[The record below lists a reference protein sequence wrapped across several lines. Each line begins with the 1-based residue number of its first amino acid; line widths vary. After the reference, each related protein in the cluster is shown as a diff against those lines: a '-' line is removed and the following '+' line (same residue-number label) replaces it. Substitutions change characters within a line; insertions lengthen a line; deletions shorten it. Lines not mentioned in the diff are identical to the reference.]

1 MLGIVI
7 RRELLA
13 NITSVRF
20 VITLL
25 LITIVFIVSGFVFV
39 NWYKQEIES
48 FAKESNANLS
58 GLNEVAD
65 NLSEVASYVQMIYK
79 KPQITQ
85 LFCEGYEHSLPN
97 TFGLN
102 VFSTE
107 DPEISASANFF
118 LKRFSDIDWVFVISL
133 ILSFV
138 AFLMTFDSIS
148 AEKERGTLPLVM
160 SNGIP
165 RHIVVLGKYLSAMLT
180 MIVPLMIGLLLNLII
195 INLRG
200 LSISGIQW
208 LKIVIFVGI
217 SICYLSIFLLMGI
230 LVSSRSS
237 KSSSSI
243 VALLFI
249 WVVIVMII
257 PAFGRII
264 SENYVNVPTRSEID
278 RRIDEEAGEI
288 WENSDRYG
296 ENAGSW
302 GADPNAD
309 WVNPPARAR
318 LFNAF
323 TEARNKIE
331 DDHINQWVAQVNLGR
346 NITKISPTILYHTV
360 SESIF
365 GTGIV
370 RFHNLYE
377 QLKQYQETLKHYVID
392 TDRQDP
398 DSWHL
403 LAEFHPVLL
412 SQKPVD
418 YNTIPKFSES
428 EVPISSALKN
438 TVWDIGALILLNVL
452 LFIAVHVA
460 FLRCDVRQQ

>member
-39 NWYKQEIES
+39 NGYKQEIES
-48 FAKESNANLS
+48 LSDKSNASLS
-58 GLNEVAD
+58 ELNEVSD

-107 DPEISASANFF
+107 DPGISASANFF

-148 AEKERGTLPLVM
+148 AEKERGTLPLVI
-160 SNGIP
+160 SNSIP
-165 RHIVVLGKYLSAMLT
+165 RHIVLFGKYVSSIIT
-180 MIVPLMIGLLLNLII
+180 MIIPLVIGILLNLII
-195 INLRG
+195 VNMAG
-200 LSISGIQW
+200 LVISSGQW
-208 LKIVIFVGI
+208 LKIVLFAGI
-217 SICYLSIFLLMGI
+217 SICYLSIFLLLGI

-237 KSSSSI
+237 KSSNSI

-249 WVVIVMII
+249 WVVVVMII

-264 SENYVNVPTRSEID
+264 SEKYVDVPTRSEID
-278 RRIDEEAGEI
+278 RRIDEVAGEL
-288 WENSDRYG
+288 WENNEQFG
-296 ENAGSW
+296 KNAGNW
-302 GADPNAD
+302 GSDPNAD

-318 LFNAF
+318 LFNAV

-346 NITKISPTILYHTV
+346 NITKISPTILYHTI

-377 QLKQYQETLKHYVID
+377 QLKQYQETLKNYVID

-403 LAEFHPVLL
+403 LAEYHPVLL

-438 TVWDIGALILLNVL
+438 AVWDIGALILLNVL
-452 LFIAVHVA
+452 LFIAVHVS
-460 FLRCDVRQQ
+460 FLRCDVRQS